1 LDAGRGW
8 EYIYHVFLVRK
19 WVGFVTCWKAWDCW
33 ILLYGS
39 CWETLLVVGL
49 LQNKDMDLTEKLEAG
64 FGPDSLGI
72 IAIAEVRLS
81 LLPLRLYLSEYIGGR
96 TYLLDKK

>member
-1 LDAGRGW
+1 M
-8 EYIYHVFLVRK
+8 
-19 WVGFVTCWKAWDCW
+19 
-33 ILLYGS
+33 
-39 CWETLLVVGL
+39 VGL

-96 TYLLDKK
+96 TYLLEKTYEFVMVMHLYQESEVCLPGIVVHCSRNNLKGSVFIIMSPLF